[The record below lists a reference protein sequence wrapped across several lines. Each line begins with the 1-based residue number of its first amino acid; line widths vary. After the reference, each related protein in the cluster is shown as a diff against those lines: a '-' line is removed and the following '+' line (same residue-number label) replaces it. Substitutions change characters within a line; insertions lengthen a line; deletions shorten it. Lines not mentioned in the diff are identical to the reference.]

1 MSVTGQIERDERSL
15 QREGH
20 RVEGVRVLRSAVNQH
35 ELGGRFTPAQATD
48 LAQTVDRDEEPLHS
62 RDLYIEVP
70 LVKVLAK
77 ERKLV
82 IRIVTHAQKRMPF
95 AARDREV
102 KRPTCVVVLAAGE
115 GTRMRSSR
123 PKPLH
128 QLCGRAMVRYVLDAV
143 AHEDVRA
150 TIVVVGHHG
159 TWVEK
164 ELSEGASAR
173 RPLTFVEQREQ
184 LGTGHAVSVA
194 LGAIVEAIGDTDGD
208 VLIVPGDA
216 PLLKASSVARLLEV
230 HRDRQSALTVLS
242 ARLDDPTGYGRVIHA
257 KDGTLERIVEER
269 DARESERAINEVN
282 TSIMVVR
289 QSLLGPALRRI
300 GRHNAQQ
307 EYYLTDLVQELH
319 DMGHVVAS
327 WQLDDANEA
336 LGINDRRQ
344 LAQAERVL
352 RARINERWM
361 SRGVTMWDPSQ
372 TYVDADVE
380 LAPEV
385 TLLPGTILTG
395 HCVIARGATIGP
407 NAYLSDTEV
416 GEGATLATVEATHAR
431 VGADANV
438 GSFVVLAPGA
448 EVSTGEIVAPFSHR
462 SH

>member
-1 MSVTGQIERDERSL
+1 M
-15 QREGH
+15 
-20 RVEGVRVLRSAVNQH
+20 
-35 ELGGRFTPAQATD
+35 
-48 LAQTVDRDEEPLHS
+48 
-62 RDLYIEVP
+62 
-70 LVKVLAK
+70 
-77 ERKLV
+77 
-82 IRIVTHAQKRMPF
+82 
-95 AARDREV
+95 

-128 QLCGRAMVRYVLDAV
+128 QLCGRAMVRYVLDAA
-143 AHEDVRA
+143 AHDDVRA

-194 LGAIVEAIGDTDGD
+194 LGAIDEAIGHTDGD

-216 PLLKASSVARLLEV
+216 PLLKAASVAQLLDV
-230 HRDRQSALTVLS
+230 HRERQSALTVLS
-242 ARLDDPTGYGRVIHA
+242 AHLDDPTGYGRVLHA
-257 KDGTLERIVEER
+257 KDGSLERIVEER
-269 DARESERAINEVN
+269 DARDSERTINEVN

-327 WQLDDANEA
+327 WHLDDANEA

-352 RARINERWM
+352 RARINELWM
-361 SRGVTMWDPSQ
+361 SRGVTMWDPNQ

-385 TLLPGTILTG
+385 TLLPGTILKG
-395 HCVIARGATIGP
+395 HCVISHGATIGP